1 MSIILQIW
9 ENFYAVSLQVLTKN
23 KQNIRRVYQDT
34 QPPTP
39 STPRPRKVTAI
50 LNLTCENIQ
59 PKTKTKKKKK
69 KKKKKYFQ
77 LLKKKSIF
85 VFSRK
90 QRHFPSDYKLQFPV
104 EIQISND
111 VFKQTRNCK
120 LNWEMGKC
128 KTKAIQADLDIFT
141 HIPAYSDISRHFRV
155 HNFRHIQELSRHIPN
170 PV

>member
-50 LNLTCENIQ
+50 LNLTCENIW
-59 PKTKTKKKKK
+59 PKTKQKKR
-69 KKKKKYFQ
+69 KKKKYFQ

-90 QRHFPSDYKLQFPV
+90 QRHFPSDYKL
-104 EIQISND
+104 
-111 VFKQTRNCK
+111 
-120 LNWEMGKC
+120 
-128 KTKAIQADLDIFT
+128 
-141 HIPAYSDISRHFRV
+141 
-155 HNFRHIQELSRHIPN
+155 
-170 PV
+170 